1 MKQTFKT
8 VTIVGGGLAGTE
20 AAWQLAQRGI
30 FVDLYEMRPNKQ
42 TPAHET
48 PLLSEIV
55 CSNSFGGEK
64 TTTPAGILKEELRK
78 LNSLLL
84 ECAEATKVPAGNAL
98 AVDRDLFS
106 KMVDD
111 RISQHPKIK
120 IIRKECLE
128 IPVGPAI
135 IATGPLTSTDFAK
148 QLRNK
153 VGEDFLYFYDAVAPI
168 ITTESIDEDFSF
180 KANRYG
186 DSGDYINCPMDEETY
201 DVFWNALIS
210 AETVSRH
217 SFEVE
222 EMHHFERCLPIEV
235 IAKRGRQTLLFGPLR
250 PVGFSIKNNE
260 EKAACAVVQLRQD
273 NEEGTLYNMVG
284 FQTSLKW
291 GEQERVFR
299 LIPALKN
306 ADFIRK
312 GVMHRNLF
320 VCAPKV
326 LDNFLRLHGENSL
339 FLAGQITGVEGYV
352 ESISMGM
359 AAAMFMFSYLKG
371 FEMPLFPKETAIG
384 SLLNYLN
391 TAVPETF
398 QPMNLNLGIF
408 PKIPGKKIYKR
419 ALRCEAYAKRSKE
432 YMEKFVEDNSY
443 LFSTY

>member
-1 MKQTFKT
+1 MKQTFKVVT
-8 VTIVGGGLAGTE
+8 VVGGGLAGAE
-20 AAWQLAQRGI
+20 AAWQLAERGI
-30 FVDLYEMRPNKQ
+30 FVNLYEMRPNKQ

-48 PLLSEIV
+48 SFLSEIV
-55 CSNSFGGEK
+55 CSNSFGGA
-64 TTTPAGILKEELRK
+64 TTITPAGILKEELRK

-98 AVDRDLFS
+98 AVDRDLFA
-106 KMVDD
+106 KMVDAK
-111 RISQHPKIK
+111 ISQHSKIK
-120 IIRKECLE
+120 VIREECLE
-128 IPVGPAI
+128 IPEGPTI
-135 IATGPLTSTDFAK
+135 IATGPLTSSTFAK
-148 QLRNK
+148 QLKSK
-153 VGEDFLYFYDAVAPI
+153 VGENFLYFYDAVAPI
-168 ITTESIDEDFSF
+168 ITTDSIDDNFSF

-201 DVFWNALIS
+201 DVFWNELIN
-210 AETVSRH
+210 AETAPRH
-217 SFEVE
+217 SFEDE
-222 EMHHFERCLPIEV
+222 EMRHFERCLPVEV
-235 IAKRGRQTLLFGPLR
+235 IAKRGKQTLLFGPLR
-250 PVGFSIKNNE
+250 PVGLAMESNE

-273 NEEGTLYNMVG
+273 NEDGTLYNMVG

-306 ADFIRK
+306 AEFVRK

-320 VCAPKV
+320 VCAPTV
-326 LDNFLRLHGENSL
+326 LDNFLRLNGEKSL

-359 AAAMFMFSYLKG
+359 AASIFMFSYLKG

-391 TAVPETF
+391 TAIPDTF

-432 YMEKFVEDNSY
+432 HLEKFVEDNNHI
-443 LFSTY
+443 FF